1 MKSVFILCLACS
13 VMSTTYAASCSVG
26 NVTEPKMMLASYYH
40 SQSAT
45 SFSVNCDRG
54 YSILFSSM
62 NLRSADGTSYVSNG
76 AYKLRTKLTISG
88 PVENLWNVPLT
99 ANTTGTN
106 RYIIAVHLEEQPSI
120 RTPAGVYR
128 DMIYVNLSF

>member
-1 MKSVFILCLACS
+1 MKRLCLLCLTYS
-13 VMSTTYAASCSVG
+13 FFSISYAASCTVG
-26 NVTEPKMMLASYYH
+26 SVTEPKMILASYYH

-62 NLRSADGTSYVSNG
+62 NLSSADGTSYVSNG
-76 AYKLRTKLTISG
+76 AYKLRTRLTISG
-88 PVENLWNVPLT
+88 PVENLWNVPLV
-99 ANTTGTN
+99 ANATGTN

-128 DMIYVNLSF
+128 DIIYVNLSF